1 MKSHKI
7 KFIKRAMF
15 FLFITLI
22 LLFLIN
28 AVYVNYILPEKNF
41 YRKEIAYQNYISN
54 HSEVKYAFFGD
65 SHPFHAINP
74 KFIPGAF
81 NFGSGTQNYVKTYYL
96 LDRVV
101 NKDNIKVDN
110 VVLQID
116 LHTFSSWL
124 VEEPF
129 LFNELELYSK
139 FVPLED
145 IREIRK
151 NSSIASLWIESNLP
165 VIGKGKEFGII
176 FSPLNLSEMYE
187 GWIKNPKDFSQINE
201 TIRKERAYEDY
212 KVHFQAKERIDNL
225 SLEYFLKTLKLA
237 KENNINVILIEYPM
251 SKEYKDMAEE
261 YNLSDMDY
269 YPKIFNATES
279 ILGQN
284 YYLLEYQDLF
294 LENPEYL
301 GDTYHVNYKGA
312 EILSKKIY
320 QDLIA
325 LNLSNKESINTIKLS
340 HSNKKNYFLGIF
352 LFLIFLTT
360 FLIEVFLLILF
371 FKRRKQQ

>member
-1 MKSHKI
+1 
-7 KFIKRAMF
+7 MF

-54 HSEVKYAFFGD
+54 HSEIKYAFFGD

-212 KVHFQAKERIDNL
+212 RVHFQGKERIDNL

-325 LNLSNKESINTIKLS
+325 LNLSNKESNNTIKLS